1 MDMYFNI
8 ATAVCFDVR
17 CTRSYSVLFRAS
29 RFNLRKGQYK
39 LVMVLIRVS
48 KCWILAF
55 HMLFIFLFTL
65 NTTILLE
72 LFLICNFAWSPLFS
86 PALLTSNT
94 TSSLGVNPRR
104 FRFGVFVLPI
114 LKLEFREGG
123 GVFAWGGVLPALL
136 PLLGDDDMGWCSA
149 SVIELPVW
157 IRIIL

>member
-8 ATAVCFDVR
+8 TAAVCFDVW

-39 LVMVLIRVS
+39 LVMVLHNLSNV
-48 KCWILAF
+48 ILAC
-55 HMLFIFLFTL
+55 HMLFTYFLFTL

-86 PALLTSNT
+86 PALLTSKT

>member
-1 MDMYFNI
+1 MYFNI

-39 LVMVLIRVS
+39 LVMVLIKVS
-48 KCWILAF
+48 KCYISFPHAI
-55 HMLFIFLFTL
+55 HFLFTL